1 MKRSLFW
8 MSLVGLVGCSGGSSE
23 GEAQAPSRVAA
34 VTTTSAAKEENAL
47 KWCDIS
53 FEKAEAPA
61 LRLPGLEAARAGK
74 SVPSVQE
81 DRWTWINLWATWCG
95 PCKKE
100 MPLIAKWENQLKEE
114 GVPFDLWYMSVDE
127 DAAALQE
134 YLAKNPNL
142 VNDNAVRLTSTPE
155 LETWL
160 KGYKVEGSPSIPIQV
175 LAGPG
180 GKVRCL
186 KLGQVHESD
195 FHTLKTLMKAG

>member
-1 MKRSLFW
+1 MKRCLFCLSL
-8 MSLVGLVGCSGGSSE
+8 LGLIACSGGGSQGE
-23 GEAQAPSRVAA
+23 GQAPSRVAA

-53 FEKAEAPA
+53 YQKEDAPA
-61 LRLPGLEAARAGK
+61 LQLPGLEAARAGK
-74 SVPSVQE
+74 AMPAMQE
-81 DRWTWINLWATWCG
+81 NRWTWINLWATWCG

-100 MPLIAKWENQLKEE
+100 MPLIAKWEGQLKEE

-134 YLAKNPNL
+134 YLAKNPSL

-160 KGYKVEGSPSIPIQV
+160 KAYKVEGSPSIPIQV

-195 FHTLKTLMKAG
+195 YHILKTLMKAG